1 MKFSSIKEFFY
12 KLQSMCYA
20 FLLLPLGILI
30 ALYAVPQLLITPFWI
45 EDEDTIQLLLT
56 LFPLIALVELTT
68 VHWAIGTKLKI
79 ISTMP
84 SLGDRLD
91 RYVPLAFIR
100 TGSAVFV
107 SLLMLTGVFLTGNL
121 WFTGY
126 TVMMLVII
134 FLQRPTP
141 SSVSSQLQLKGNE
154 KELIM
159 KGELV

>member
-30 ALYAVPQLLITPFWI
+30 ALYVVPQRLITPFRI
-45 EDEDTIQLLLT
+45 EGEETLIMMRILL
-56 LFPLIALVELTT
+56 PVIALVELTT
-68 VHWAIGTKLKI
+68 VHWVISSKLKT
-79 ISTMP
+79 ISVLP

-91 RYVPLAFIR
+91 KYVPLAFMR
-100 TGSAVFV
+100 TLSALFV
-107 SLLMLTGVFLTGNL
+107 SFLMLIGIFLTGDS

-126 TVMMLVII
+126 TVVMLLII

-141 SSVSSQLQLKGNE
+141 ASVSSQLQLRGNE
-154 KELIM
+154 KELIL
-159 KGELV
+159 KGELA

>member
-30 ALYAVPQLLITPFWI
+30 ALYAVPQQLFIPFWI
-45 EDEDTIQLLLT
+45 EDENVIQLLRIG
-56 LFPLIALVELTT
+56 FPIVALIELTT
-68 VHWAIGTKLKI
+68 VHWVIRTKLKT
-79 ISTMP
+79 ISTLP

-100 TGSAVFV
+100 TGSAVAL
-107 SLLMLTGVFLTGNL
+107 SLLMLIGLFLTGDV

-126 TVMMLVII
+126 TVTILLIV

-141 SSVSSQLQLKGNE
+141 GTVSRHLQLRGNE
-154 KELIM
+154 KELIL

>member
-30 ALYAVPQLLITPFWI
+30 ALYAIPQRIITPFWI
-45 EDEDTIQLLLT
+45 EDEYTVFLLRV
-56 LFPLIALVELTT
+56 LFPVIAIVELTT
-68 VHWAIGTKLKI
+68 VHWVIRAKLKT
-79 ISTMP
+79 ISTLP
-84 SLGDRLD
+84 GLGDRLD
-91 RYVPLAFIR
+91 KYVALAFLR

-107 SLLMLTGVFLTGNL
+107 SLLMLIGLFLTGDV

-126 TVMMLVII
+126 AVTMLVII

-141 SSVSSQLQLKGNE
+141 SGVSSQLQLRGNE
-154 KELIM
+154 KELIL